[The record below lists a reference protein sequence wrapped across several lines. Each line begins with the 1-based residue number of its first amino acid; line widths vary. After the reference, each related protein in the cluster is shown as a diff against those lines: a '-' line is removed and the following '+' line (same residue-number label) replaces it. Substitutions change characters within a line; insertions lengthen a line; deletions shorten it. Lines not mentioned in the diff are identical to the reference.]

1 MFVVKKNING
11 RDYYYLRK
19 SARING
25 KVKAITLA
33 YLGSNRKL
41 ALEKAKDFKEKPS
54 VMKMTDD
61 KSREIVEK
69 EKKAEKTEI
78 SEFEKHMLSIDEL
91 AVFCKRKGF
100 VYPSAEIYGGLAGFW
115 DFGHLGVELKNNI
128 KSEWWNYHVRKRE
141 DMAGIDGAI
150 ITNPK
155 VWEASGHISTFFDVA
170 VKCRK
175 CKSTTKI
182 DASAAGKEK
191 CEKCGGEFEVL
202 GKFNQLFPV
211 KVGALNPVEAYLRG
225 ETAQLIFTIFRLVQ
239 ENARMSLPFGIAQMG
254 KAFRN
259 EISPREFIFRCR
271 EFEQM
276 EIEYFIAPGMKCPYA
291 DEIVDS
297 KIAILDEDAQRKG
310 KEAVKLGILE
320 ALKKGVIKRDWHA
333 YWISLVFNWFILNG
347 ANPEH
352 FRLRQHLSDERS
364 HYSSDTWDLEY
375 QFPMGW
381 RELQG
386 FADRSN
392 YDLSQH
398 EKFSK
403 KKLSIHDEKLGTVL
417 PEVVCEPSLG
427 VERAFIVFMLEA
439 YRYDKERE
447 NVILELSPKLA
458 PYKVAVFPLISKG
471 KVFEVSREVFK
482 DLLEE
487 FNVFFDNSGSIGR
500 RYARQDEAGTPYC
513 ITVDNESIE
522 DKKVTIRDRDTT
534 KQVRLPI
541 QGLRDSIRKLI
552 NDEATLEDL

>member
-1 MFVVKKNING
+1 MAQSKEEKK
-11 RDYYYLRK
+11 
-19 SARING
+19 
-25 KVKAITLA
+25 
-33 YLGSNRKL
+33 
-41 ALEKAKDFKEKPS
+41 
-54 VMKMTDD
+54 
-61 KSREIVEK
+61 IVEK
-69 EKKAEKTEI
+69 NEDKEGQI
-78 SEFEKHMLSIDEL
+78 SIDEL
-91 AVFCKRKGF
+91 ASFCKRKGF
-100 VYPSAEIYGGLAGFW
+100 VYPSGEIYGGLAGFW
-115 DFGHLGVELKNNI
+115 DYGPLGVELYNNL
-128 KSEWWNYHVRKRE
+128 KSAWWKYFVQQRD
-141 DMAGIDGAI
+141 DMTGINGAI
-150 ITNPK
+150 ITHPK
-155 VWEASGHISTFFDVA
+155 VWEASGHTTNFVDVA
-170 VKCRK
+170 VLCKKCGNKTKLEKSEVGKVK
-175 CKSTTKI
+175 C
-182 DASAAGKEK
+182 D
-191 CEKCGGEFEVL
+191 KCGGDFEDKGEFLNMFSTQV
-202 GKFNQLFPV
+202 GPV
-211 KVGALNPVEAYLRG
+211 QADSIKSYLRP
-225 ETAQLIFTIFRLVQ
+225 ETAQLMFADFKLVQ
-239 ENARMSLPFGIAQMG
+239 EHARMKLPFGIAQMG

-310 KEAVKLGILE
+310 KEAVTLGILE

-552 NDEATLEDL
+552 NDEATLEDLGEEFA